1 MGKGLISDLI
11 KKRSVKYKGGS
22 FTEINNKDFD
32 QLIVLQGGNN
42 FKKIFA
48 LKGKGVILVK
58 YWGCADN
65 DSIIKN
71 ISKKINLISN

>member
-42 FKKIFA
+42 FKK
-48 LKGKGVILVK
+48 
-58 YWGCADN
+58 
-65 DSIIKN
+65 N
-71 ISKKINLISN
+71 ICFKRKRSNPC